1 MSSCPHEERT
11 KRERQFSVEAVCEY
25 FPDFSAQ
32 EIKDL
37 KRKMKNGRVFNPE
50 EATTYLQYLDA
61 NNLYGWAMSQP
72 LPVGGFQWMTENEL
86 GLPIEEIPP
95 CFIETDLEYPIDLHD
110 KFSELVPAPDKITP
124 EGCKVEKLAPNLLPK
139 NGYVCH
145 IKVVRQ
151 TRCETCESSCR
162 HKVRGESLVEA
173 LRRPKHSAQ
182 GKGYKRSR
190 QKHV

>member
-1 MSSCPHEERT
+1 MPKEIMKELKERT
-11 KRERQFSVEAVCEY
+11 KKERQFSVEAVCEY

-37 KRKMKNGRVFNPE
+37 KRKMKNGEVFNPE

-61 NNLYGWAMSQP
+61 NNLYRWAMSQP

-86 GLPIEEIPP
+86 DLPIEEIPP

-145 IKVVRQ
+145 IKN
-151 TRCETCESSCR
+151 
-162 HKVRGESLVEA
+162 KVRGESLVEA
-173 LRRPKHSAQ
+173 LHRPKHSAQ
-182 GKGYKRSR
+182 GKDYKRSR